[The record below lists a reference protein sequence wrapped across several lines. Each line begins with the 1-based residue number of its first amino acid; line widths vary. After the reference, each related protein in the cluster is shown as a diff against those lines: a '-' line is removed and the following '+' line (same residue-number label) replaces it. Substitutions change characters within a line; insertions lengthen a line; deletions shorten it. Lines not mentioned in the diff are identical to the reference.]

1 MSDFNLGNFLN
12 SVVNY
17 AALSANKGRPNAPN
31 PNVSTDAKFQ
41 LTNEAVTQGMNKMP
55 SPETAVL
62 KSFDTLTLH
71 ELKMNNLAS
80 LERGLYMKSLMN
92 LPKDMEE
99 LLVFIQNKA
108 GTADATKLLT
118 KNINLEVLAELLQQG
133 GKEAM
138 NKLVMVMANASRQGL
153 TDVSQIKDAIKF
165 INNSVSVAGDMN
177 PEKTLKSFMLL
188 YLPWLPLQEGVDF
201 DLEIEGSSGGGDES
215 ELSITIMISTRNYG
229 NIKVTLI
236 LVKGNSMSIFI
247 NCSEDFPKE
256 ELLKRLNVETKNHA
270 IQSEIIF
277 DQKPVSKQ
285 ESRLGLPAQQH
296 ETETP
301 QAKISMSNLS
311 EVNPFMLLMAN
322 AVIRHTIELDNLA
335 G

>member
-1 MSDFNLGNFLN
+1 MLN
-12 SVVNY
+12 YS
-17 AALSANKGRPNAPN
+17 ALSANKGRPNAPN

-55 SPETAVL
+55 SPETGVL

-92 LPKDMEE
+92 LPKSMEE
-99 LLVFIQNKA
+99 LLVFVQNNAAK
-108 GTADATKLLT
+108 TQDATKLLT
-118 KNINLEVLAELLQQG
+118 KNINMEVLAELLQQG

-177 PEKTLKSFMLL
+177 LEKTLKSFMLL

-201 DLEIEGSSGGGDES
+201 DLEIEGSQGGENDS

-236 LVKGNSMSIFI
+236 LLKGNSMSIFI
-247 NCSEDFPKE
+247 NCSEDFPKD
-256 ELLKRLNVETKNHA
+256 ELLKRLNAESKNHA

-277 DQKPVSKQ
+277 DQKPVKKQ
-285 ESRLGLPAQQH
+285 A
-296 ETETP
+296 TETP

-335 G
+335 

>member
-1 MSDFNLGNFLN
+1 MSEFNLGNFLN
-12 SVVNY
+12 SVLNY
-17 AALSANKGRPNAPN
+17 SALSANKGRPNAPN

-55 SPETAVL
+55 SPETGVL
-62 KSFDTLTLH
+62 KSFDSLTLH

-92 LPKDMEE
+92 LPKSMEE
-99 LLVFIQNKA
+99 LLVFVQNKTA
-108 GTADATKLLT
+108 ATADATKLLT
-118 KNINLEVLAELLQQG
+118 KNINMEVLAELLQQG

-138 NKLVMVMANASRQGL
+138 NKLVMVMANASKQGL

-177 PEKTLKSFMLL
+177 PEKVLKSFMLL

-201 DLEIEGSSGGGDES
+201 DLEIEGSSGGEGES

-247 NCSEDFPKE
+247 NCSEDFPKD
-256 ELLKRLNVETKNHA
+256 ELLKRLNLESKNHA

-277 DQKPVSKQ
+277 DQKPAKKS
-285 ESRLGLPAQQH
+285 

-322 AVIRHTIELDNLA
+322 AVIRHTIEIDNA
-335 G
+335 A

>member
-12 SVVNY
+12 SVLNY
-17 AALSANKGRPNAPN
+17 SALSANKGRPNAPN
-31 PNVSTDAKFQ
+31 PNVSTDTKFQ
-41 LTNEAVTQGMNKMP
+41 LTNEAITQGMNKMP
-55 SPETAVL
+55 SPEMGVL
-62 KSFDTLTLH
+62 KSFDALTLH

-80 LERGLYMKSLMN
+80 LERSLYMKNLMN

-108 GTADATKLLT
+108 TGEADITKLLT
-118 KNINLEVLAELLQQG
+118 KNINMEILAELIQQG

-153 TDVSQIKDAIKF
+153 TDVSQIKDAMKF

-177 PEKTLKSFMLL
+177 LEKTLKSFMLL

-201 DLEIEGSSGGGDES
+201 DLEIEGSSGGEDDS

-247 NCSEDFPKE
+247 NCGEDFPKDD
-256 ELLKRLNVETKNHA
+256 LLKRLNGESKNHA
-270 IQSEIIF
+270 IQSEIVF

-322 AVIRHTIELDNLA
+322 AVIRHTIEIDNNA
-335 G
+335 

>member
-12 SVVNY
+12 SVLNY
-17 AALSANKGRPNAPN
+17 SALSANKGRPNAPN
-31 PNVSTDAKFQ
+31 PNVNTDAKFQ

-55 SPETAVL
+55 STETGVL

-92 LPKDMEE
+92 LPKSMEE
-99 LLVFIQNKA
+99 LLVFVQNKA
-108 GTADATKLLT
+108 TGEADITKLLT
-118 KNINLEVLAELLQQG
+118 KNVKLEILAELLQQG

-201 DLEIEGSSGGGDES
+201 DLEIEGSSGGGEDS

-236 LVKGNSMSIFI
+236 LAKGNSMSIFI
-247 NCSEDFPKE
+247 NCGEDFPKD
-256 ELLKRLNVETKNHA
+256 ELLKRLNIETKTHA

-277 DQKPVSKQ
+277 DQKPVKKS
-285 ESRLGLPAQQH
+285 

-322 AVIRHTIELDNLA
+322 AVIRYTIELDNLA

>member
-12 SVVNY
+12 SVLNY
-17 AALSANKGRPNAPN
+17 SALSANKGKPNAPN
-31 PNVSTDAKFQ
+31 PNVSTEAKFQ
-41 LTNEAVTQGMNKMP
+41 LTNDAVTQGMNKMP
-55 SPETAVL
+55 SSETAVL
-62 KSFDTLTLH
+62 RSFDALTLH

-80 LERGLYMKSLMN
+80 LERGLYMKNLMN
-92 LPKDMEE
+92 LPKSMEE
-99 LLVFIQNKA
+99 LLVFVQNKA

-118 KNINLEVLAELLQQG
+118 QNINMEVLTELLQQG

-177 PEKTLKSFMLL
+177 LEKTLKSFMLL

-201 DLEIEGSSGGGDES
+201 DLEIEGSSGGEDES

-277 DQKPVSKQ
+277 DQKPVKKS
-285 ESRLGLPAQQH
+285 
-296 ETETP
+296 ETDTP

>member
-12 SVVNY
+12 SVLNY
-17 AALSANKGRPNAPN
+17 SALSANKGRANAPN
-31 PNVSTDAKFQ
+31 PNVSTEAKFQ

-55 SPETAVL
+55 SSEAAVL
-62 KSFDTLTLH
+62 KSFDALTLH

-80 LERGLYMKSLMN
+80 LERGLYMKNLMN

-108 GTADATKLLT
+108 DTADVTKLLT
-118 KNINLEVLAELLQQG
+118 KNINMEVLAELLQQG

-138 NKLVMVMANASRQGL
+138 NKLVMVMANASRQGM

-165 INNSVSVAGDMN
+165 INNSVSVAGEMN
-177 PEKTLKSFMLL
+177 LEKTLKSFMLL

-201 DLEIEGSSGGGDES
+201 DLEIEGSSGGEDES

-256 ELLKRLNVETKNHA
+256 ELLKRLNAETKNHA

-277 DQKPVSKQ
+277 DQKPVKKS
-285 ESRLGLPAQQH
+285 

-322 AVIRHTIELDNLA
+322 AVIRHTIEIDNLA

>member
-1 MSDFNLGNFLN
+1 MNEFNLGNFLN
-12 SVVNY
+12 NVLNY
-17 AALSANKGRPNAPN
+17 SALSANKGKPNAPN
-31 PNVSTDAKFQ
+31 PNVNTDAKFQ
-41 LTNEAVTQGMNKMP
+41 LTNDALAQSIVNKSP
-55 SPETAVL
+55 SPETTILRNFNA
-62 KSFDTLTLH
+62 LTLS
-71 ELKMNNLAS
+71 ELKMNNFAS
-80 LERGLYMKSLMN
+80 LERGLYMKNLMN
-92 LPKDMEE
+92 LPKEMEE
-99 LLVFIQNKA
+99 VLVLIQNNAAKTTESA
-108 GTADATKLLT
+108 KLLT
-118 KNINLEVLAELLQQG
+118 QNINLEILAELIQQG
-133 GKEAM
+133 GKEAL

-177 PEKTLKSFMLL
+177 PEKTLKTFMLL

-201 DLEIEGSSGGGDES
+201 DLEIEGSQGGGEDS
-215 ELSITIMISTRNYG
+215 ELSITILISTRNYG

-236 LVKGNSMSIFI
+236 LVKGSSMSIFI
-247 NCSEDFPKE
+247 NCSDDFPKE
-256 ELLKRLNVETKNHA
+256 ELLKRLNAESKNHT

-277 DQKPVSKQ
+277 DQKPVKKS
-285 ESRLGLPAQQH
+285 